1 MKPAGSGDQKL
12 AWVSSMAAGPAMA
25 PFPASESAYL
35 TGLGFTLD
43 AGCLCSSD
51 MSPTPALSRA
61 GGRVR
66 GSDNT
71 SILFCK
77 GACGTRALLSVGVD
91 TLIED
96 GQSPV
101 SSDWECNRSLGRVR
115 G

>member
-1 MKPAGSGDQKL
+1 MKPAGSGDQKP

-25 PFPASESAYL
+25 LFPASESAYL
-35 TGLGFTLD
+35 TGLGFTLA

-51 MSPTPALSRA
+51 MSPTPALLRA

-66 GSDNT
+66 GNDNT

-77 GACGTRALLSVGVD
+77 EACGTRAPLSIGVD
-91 TLIED
+91 TLIKA

-101 SSDWECNRSLGRVR
+101 SSDWECDRSLGRMR
-115 G
+115 R